1 MMVKTVCPPDCPS
14 RHAGCGA
21 TCEKFL
27 LDYEKK
33 TQRYAK
39 QAEQR
44 KLDELTEKAVRE
56 RMRQMRR
63 KQKQI

>member
-1 MMVKTVCPPDCPS
+1 MIVKTVCPPDCPS
-14 RHAGCGA
+14 RRAGCGA

-27 LDYEKK
+27 LDFEKK
-33 TQRYAK
+33 KQRYAN

-44 KLDELTEKAVRE
+44 KIDEITAKSVRE
-56 RMRQMRR
+56 SCRKINR

>member
-33 TQRYAK
+33 TRRYAK

-44 KLDELTEKAVRE
+44 KIDEITAKSVRE
-56 RMRQMRR
+56 SYQKTNR
-63 KQKQI
+63 KQRQI

>member
-1 MMVKTVCPPDCPS
+1 MVKTVCPPDCQR

-21 TCEKFL
+21 TCEDFHKHR
-27 LDYEKK
+27 EECRA
-33 TQRYAK
+33 RYAK

-44 KLDELTEKAVRE
+44 KIDEITAKSVRE
-56 RMRQMRR
+56 SLHKINR